1 MDNIFLNKNV
11 ALYINFDTKNEYEKN
26 KEKIKN
32 AMSKFCSSYNI
43 KQYKEYIDIGFIGKN
58 VRRSR
63 YDTLI
68 RNIDNLGI
76 NAVVVYNLSQLARY
90 PVRLNKVINTLYSK
104 KVIIYSLEDK
114 QSLVTFNEEEL
125 KKFKAF
131 GNKYLIDIISKE
143 QKKLQK
149 DIYNKKHNLE
159 FDIDKYNIKEYRKH
173 SVLMRQF
180 NNSIESEK

>member
-11 ALYINFDTKNEYEKN
+11 ALYINFDTQNEYEKN

-32 AMSKFCSSYNI
+32 AMSKFCSFYNI

-90 PVRLNKVINTLYSK
+90 PVRLNKVINTLYNK

-114 QSLVTFNEEEL
+114 QSLVTFNENEL
-125 KKFKAF
+125 KNFKAL

-143 QKKLQK
+143 QKKIQK
-149 DIYNKKHNLE
+149 EVYNKKHNSE
-159 FDIDKYNIKEYRKH
+159 FNINKYDIKEYRKP
-173 SVLMRQF
+173 SVLMKQVDD
-180 NNSIESEK
+180 SIENEM